1 MGWDVATASPWL
13 PCHMANTVWSASLKD
28 DVSATAAKMAI
39 GLGDLD
45 KKATSLFA
53 SSDGN
58 FKKFEKSLRDSGV
71 AAVDATLIAKKYQ
84 TELTAARKAALGLG
98 DAEVRRAKEAA
109 KAEAA
114 MAAATAKAEKER
126 QKAIEK
132 TRQEQEKAMKASLS
146 YQMKSA
152 FKTAIDPRQMAI
164 GFARGAGEGILG
176 APGAIMGGA
185 LGIAGKATGMVADV
199 GTSLMTSVIDAAQF
213 RQNAI
218 SGLKYMLG
226 SEEEAASIFKQ
237 AQELAKKTPLDTH
250 KVLEG
255 VTELAAAGFG
265 GQESMELFKLVADQ
279 AAKFSLDPQMQSKV
293 INTLSAIKNQGKAT
307 GENLGSLR
315 AAGFN
320 EEKIAEALLEDPNL
334 APLFKKI
341 KIPGMFGA
349 PGKFVD
355 QSKADKLA
363 ILQQVRS
370 VLGEG
375 RVGSYDLINAAIKS
389 VEKESGRGIGEFAG
403 EMGAKSL
410 TGTIS
415 NVKSAFTD
423 LLESTSV
430 DKWAG
435 VQTLQKFLS
444 RISDSLDP
452 KNAKNFLATIERLT
466 EAVFGGLGSITD
478 SDLQGFLQT
487 LTLMAEKLIVA
498 LESAWGWFKKILHAE
513 PGAFL
518 DAVGDVLIEAGAL
531 IGKGIL
537 KGVGGAVNPFDTSSS
552 KKFIERHG
560 VSKEIIEDLAA
571 KHGEKD
577 LTKFAA
583 RFDVQRKAFTEA
595 GRLTDY
601 ETVLGRALEP
611 EEFAKA
617 IAEFAARRGQGLS
630 GDVAPLDIPKMAAGG
645 IVTGPTLAIVGEAGP
660 EAIVPLSGTKGR
672 DYSLGLSGQGAGRGD
687 VAVYVNVSGGAD
699 PEMTGQIIGREIRRE
714 LTRLMERTALE
725 G

>member
-1 MGWDVATASPWL
+1 
-13 PCHMANTVWSASLKD
+13 MANTVWSASLKD

-98 DAEVRRAKEAA
+98 DAEVKRAKEAA

-114 MAAATAKAEKER
+114 MAAATVKAEKER

-132 TRQEQEKAMKASLS
+132 TRQEQEKAMKASLG

-152 FKTAIDPRQMAI
+152 FKEAINPRQMAI

-176 APGAIMGGA
+176 APGAMLGGA
-185 LGIAGKATGMVADV
+185 LNLATRVTDMVTNV
-199 GTSLMTSVIDAAQF
+199 GGSFASAVLDAAQF

-218 SGLKYMLG
+218 TGLEYMLG
-226 SEEEAASIFKQ
+226 SKEEAVSIFKQ
-237 AQELAKKTPLDTH
+237 AQDLAKKTPLDTH

-255 VTELAAAGFG
+255 VTSLAAAGFG
-265 GQESMELFKLVADQ
+265 GQESMELFKVVADQ
-279 AAKFSLDPQMQSKV
+279 AAKFSLDPNMQDKV
-293 INTLSAIKNQGKAT
+293 INVFSAIKNQGKAT

-320 EEKIAEALLEDPNL
+320 EEKISQALLEDPNL
-334 APLFKKI
+334 APLFKRI
-341 KIPGMFGA
+341 KIPGLVG
-349 PGKFVD
+349 GKSRIVD
-355 QSKADKLA
+355 QSKADQLA

-389 VEKESGRGIGEFAG
+389 LEKDSGKGVGEFAAKMGG
-403 EMGAKSL
+403 ESL

-430 DKWAG
+430 DKWSG
-435 VQTLQKFLS
+435 VVALQKFLTKVS
-444 RISDSLDP
+444 ENFDP
-452 KNAKNFLATIERLT
+452 KNAKAFLDTMEKLT
-466 EAVFGGLGSITD
+466 DAIFGGLGKITD
-478 SDLQGFLQT
+478 SDIQGFLQT
-487 LTLMAEKLIVA
+487 LTSMAEKLIVF
-498 LESAWGWFKKILHAE
+498 LKEAWGWFDKIIHAE

-518 DAVGDVLIEAGAL
+518 DAIGDALIDAGAL

-537 KGVGGAVNPFDTSSS
+537 KGVGSAVNPFDTADQ
-552 KKFIERHG
+552 KKFMGRHG
-560 VSKEIIEDLAA
+560 VSKDVLVDLMGR
-571 KHGEKD
+571 HGEKD

-583 RFDVQRKAFTEA
+583 RFDVQRKAFSEEGYLSATEA
-595 GRLTDY
+595 AVGH
-601 ETVLGRALEP
+601 ALDPTELA
-611 EEFAKA
+611 EA
-617 IAEFAARRGQGLS
+617 IARFAAGRGQGLS
-630 GDVAPLDIPKMAAGG
+630 GDVMPLDIPKMAAGG
-645 IVTGPTLAIVGEAGP
+645 IVNGPTLALVGESGP
-660 EAIVPLSGTKGR
+660 EAIIPLSGTQGKN
-672 DYSLGLSGQGAGRGD
+672 YSVGLGSAGTGRGD
-687 VAVYVNVSGGAD
+687 IMVMVNVSGSAD
-699 PEMTGQIIGREIRRE
+699 PEKTGQIIGREVRRE
-714 LTRLMERTALE
+714 LTRLLERTALE

>member
-1 MGWDVATASPWL
+1 
-13 PCHMANTVWSASLKD
+13 MANTVWSASLKD
-28 DVSATAAKMAI
+28 DVSTTAARMAI
-39 GLGDLD
+39 GLSDLD
-45 KKATSLFA
+45 KKASGLFA
-53 SSDGN
+53 NSDGN
-58 FKKFEKSLRDSGV
+58 FKRFEKSLRDSGV
-71 AAVDATLIAKKYQ
+71 AAIDATLIAKKYQ
-84 TELTAARKAALGLG
+84 TELMAARKAALGLG
-98 DAEVRRAKEAA
+98 DAETKRA

-114 MAAATAKAEKER
+114 MAAATTKAEKER

-132 TRQEQEKAMKASLS
+132 TRQEQEKAMKASLG

-152 FKTAIDPRQMAI
+152 FRTAIDPRQMAV
-164 GFARGAGEGILG
+164 GFARGVGEGALG

-185 LGIAGKATGMVADV
+185 LGLAGKATGMVADV
-199 GTSLMTSVIDAAQF
+199 GTSLMSSVIDAAQF

-226 SEEEAASIFKQ
+226 TEEEAASIFKQ

-389 VEKESGRGIGEFAG
+389 VEKESGQGIGEFAG

-435 VQTLQKFLS
+435 VEALQKFLTKVS
-444 RISDSLDP
+444 ENLDP
-452 KNAKNFLATIERLT
+452 KNAKAFLGTVEKLT
-466 EAVFGGLGSITD
+466 EAVFGGLGKITD
-478 SDLQGFLQT
+478 SDIQGFLQT
-487 LTLMAEKLIVA
+487 LSLMAEKLIGF
-498 LESAWGWFKKILHAE
+498 LKEAWGWFDKILHAE
-513 PGAFL
+513 PGGFI
-518 DAVGDVLIEAGAL
+518 DAVGGTLLEIAKYIGAGIWEGFKNAGSILEERKRKQKEASDKADADVSKRLSKDDFSEGIAALTEVSIANRRMLGEEITGSDVTAAAAMDFGAWA
-531 IGKGIL
+531 KESAA
-537 KGVGGAVNPFDTSSS
+537 GVG
-552 KKFIERHG
+552 E
-560 VSKEIIEDLAA
+560 
-571 KHGEKD
+571 
-577 LTKFAA
+577 
-583 RFDVQRKAFTEA
+583 
-595 GRLTDY
+595 
-601 ETVLGRALEP
+601 
-611 EEFAKA
+611 
-617 IAEFAARRGQGLS
+617 
-630 GDVAPLDIPKMAAGG
+630 LDIPKFAAGG

-660 EAIVPLSGTKGR
+660 EAIVPLSGTQGR
-672 DYSLGLSGQGAGRGD
+672 DYSMGLGGAGSGRGD
-687 VAVYVNVSGGAD
+687 IAVYVNVSGGAD
-699 PEMTGQIIGREIRRE
+699 PEMTGQVIGREVRRE
-714 LTRLMERTALE
+714 LTRLFERTALE

>member
-1 MGWDVATASPWL
+1 
-13 PCHMANTVWSASLKD
+13 
-28 DVSATAAKMAI
+28 MAI

-45 KKATSLFA
+45 KKASGLFA
-53 SSDGN
+53 NSDGN

-84 TELTAARKAALGLG
+84 TELMAARKAALGLG
-98 DAEVRRAKEAA
+98 DAETKRAKEAA

-114 MAAATAKAEKER
+114 LAAATAKAEKER

-164 GFARGAGEGILG
+164 GFARGAGEGLLG

-185 LGIAGKATGMVADV
+185 LGLAGKATGMVADV
-199 GTSLMTSVIDAAQF
+199 GTSLMSSVVDAAQF

-226 SEEEAASIFKQ
+226 TEEEAASIFKQ

-255 VTELAAAGFG
+255 VTELTAAGFG

-389 VEKESGRGIGEFAG
+389 VEKESGQGIGEFAG

-435 VQTLQKFLS
+435 VKALQKFLTKVS
-444 RISDSLDP
+444 ENLDP
-452 KNAKNFLATIERLT
+452 KNAKVFLGTVEKLT
-466 EAVFGGLGSITD
+466 EAVFGGLGNITD
-478 SDLQGFLQT
+478 SDIQGFLQT
-487 LTLMAEKLIVA
+487 LSLMAEKLIGF
-498 LESAWGWFKKILHAE
+498 LKHAWTWFDKLLHAE

-518 DAVGDVLIEAGAL
+518 DAVGDVLVDAGKL

-537 KGVGGAVNPFDTSSS
+537 QGVGGAVNPFDTSSS

-560 VSKEIIEDLAA
+560 VSKEIMEDLAA

-583 RFDVQRKAFTEA
+583 RFDVQRKAFSEA
-595 GRLTDY
+595 GGLLAMERGM
-601 ETVLGRALEP
+601 GRALEP
-611 EEFAKA
+611 EEYAQA
-617 IAEFAARRGQGLS
+617 IARFAAQSGQGLS
-630 GDVAPLDIPKMAAGG
+630 ADVMPLDIPKMAAGG
-645 IVTGPTLAIVGEAGP
+645 IVNGPTLAIVGEAGP
-660 EAIVPLSGTKGR
+660 EAVVPLSGTKGR
-672 DYSLGLSGQGAGRGD
+672 DYSMGLGSAGSGRGD
-687 VAVYVNVSGGAD
+687 IAVYVNVSGGAD
-699 PEMTGQIIGREIRRE
+699 PEMTGQVIGREVRRE
-714 LTRLMERTALE
+714 LTRLFERTALE

>member
-1 MGWDVATASPWL
+1 
-13 PCHMANTVWSASLKD
+13 MANTVWSASLKD

-98 DAEVRRAKEAA
+98 NAEVKRAKEAA

-132 TRQEQEKAMKASLS
+132 TRQEQEKAMKASLG

-164 GFARGAGEGILG
+164 GFARGAGEGILS

-389 VEKESGRGIGEFAG
+389 VEKESGQGIGEFAG

-435 VQTLQKFLS
+435 VEALQKFLTKVS
-444 RISDSLDP
+444 ENLDP
-452 KNAKNFLATIERLT
+452 KNAKAFLGTIERLT

-478 SDLQGFLQT
+478 SDIQGFMQT
-487 LTLMAEKLIVA
+487 LMLMAEKLIGFIK
-498 LESAWGWFKKILHAE
+498 EAWGWFDKLIHAE

-518 DAVGDVLIEAGAL
+518 DAVGDVLVDAGKL

-537 KGVGGAVNPFDTSSS
+537 QGVGTAVNPFDTTAD
-552 KKFIERHG
+552 KKFIGRHG
-560 VSKEIIEDLAA
+560 VSKDILEDLMAS
-571 KHGEKD
+571 HGEKD

-630 GDVAPLDIPKMAAGG
+630 ADVAPLDIPKMAAGG

>member
-1 MGWDVATASPWL
+1 
-13 PCHMANTVWSASLKD
+13 MANTVWSASLKD

-71 AAVDATLIAKKYQ
+71 AAVDATLIAKKYK

-98 DAEVRRAKEAA
+98 DAEVKRAKEAA

-132 TRQEQEKAMKASLS
+132 TRQEQEKAMKASLG

-152 FKTAIDPRQMAI
+152 FRTAIDPRQMAI

-226 SEEEAASIFKQ
+226 SEEEASSIFKQ

-349 PGKFVD
+349 PGKFVY

-389 VEKESGRGIGEFAG
+389 VEKESGQGIGEFAG

-435 VQTLQKFLS
+435 VEALQKFLTKVS
-444 RISDSLDP
+444 ENLDP
-452 KNAKNFLATIERLT
+452 KNAKAFLGTIERLT
-466 EAVFGGLGSITD
+466 GAVFGGLGSIKD
-478 SDLQGFLQT
+478 SDIQGFLKT
-487 LTLMAEKLIVA
+487 LSLMAEKLIG
-498 LESAWGWFKKILHAE
+498 LIKEAWTWFDKLLHAE

-518 DAVGDVLIEAGAL
+518 DTIGDVLIDAGAL

-560 VSKEIIEDLAA
+560 VSKEIMEDLAA

-601 ETVLGRALEP
+601 ETMLGRALEP

-617 IAEFAARRGQGLS
+617 IAEFAAHRGQGLS

>member
-1 MGWDVATASPWL
+1 MP
-13 PCHMANTVWSASLKD
+13 NTVWSASLKD

-39 GLGDLD
+39 GLSDLD

-98 DAEVRRAKEAA
+98 DAEVKRAKEAA

-132 TRQEQEKAMKASLS
+132 TRQEQEKAMKASLG

-152 FKTAIDPRQMAI
+152 FRTAIDPRQMAI

-370 VLGEG
+370 VLGTG

-389 VEKESGRGIGEFAG
+389 VEKESGQGIGEFAG

-435 VQTLQKFLS
+435 VEALQKFLTKVS
-444 RISDSLDP
+444 ENLDP
-452 KNAKNFLATIERLT
+452 KNAKAFLGTIERLT
-466 EAVFGGLGSITD
+466 EAVFGGLGSIKD
-478 SDLQGFLQT
+478 SDIQGFLNT
-487 LTLMAEKLIVA
+487 LSLMAEKLIGFIK
-498 LESAWGWFKKILHAE
+498 EAWTWFDKLLHAE

-518 DAVGDVLIEAGAL
+518 DTIGDVLIEAGAL

-537 KGVGGAVNPFDTSSS
+537 KSVGGAVNPFDTSSS

-571 KHGEKD
+571 KHGEKN

-583 RFDVQRKAFTEA
+583 RFDVQRKAFAEA
-595 GRLTDY
+595 GGLTAM
-601 ETVLGRALEP
+601 EAGLGRALDPDEL
-611 EEFAKA
+611 ADA
-617 IAEFAARRGQGLS
+617 IARFAATRGQGLS
-630 GDVAPLDIPKMAAGG
+630 ADVMSLDIPKMAAGG

-660 EAIVPLSGTKGR
+660 EAIVPLSGTQGR
-672 DYSLGLSGQGAGRGD
+672 DYSMGLSGQGMGRGD
-687 VAVYVNVSGGAD
+687 IAVYVNVSGGAD

>member
-1 MGWDVATASPWL
+1 
-13 PCHMANTVWSASLKD
+13 
-28 DVSATAAKMAI
+28 
-39 GLGDLD
+39 
-45 KKATSLFA
+45 
-53 SSDGN
+53 
-58 FKKFEKSLRDSGV
+58 
-71 AAVDATLIAKKYQ
+71 
-84 TELTAARKAALGLG
+84 
-98 DAEVRRAKEAA
+98 
-109 KAEAA
+109 
-114 MAAATAKAEKER
+114 
-126 QKAIEK
+126 
-132 TRQEQEKAMKASLS
+132 MKASLG

-152 FKTAIDPRQMAI
+152 FRTAIDPRQMAV
-164 GFARGAGEGILG
+164 GFARGVGEGALG

-185 LGIAGKATGMVADV
+185 LGLAGKATGMVADV
-199 GTSLMTSVIDAAQF
+199 GTSLMSSVIDAAQF

-226 SEEEAASIFKQ
+226 TEEEAASIFKQ

-389 VEKESGRGIGEFAG
+389 VEKESGQGIGEFAG

-435 VQTLQKFLS
+435 VEALQKFLTKVS
-444 RISDSLDP
+444 ENLDP
-452 KNAKNFLATIERLT
+452 KNAKAFLGTVKKLT
-466 EAVFGGLGSITD
+466 EAVFGGLGKITD
-478 SDLQGFLQT
+478 SDIQGFLQT
-487 LTLMAEKLIVA
+487 LSLMAEKLIGF
-498 LESAWGWFKKILHAE
+498 LKEAWGWFDKILHAE
-513 PGAFL
+513 PGGFI
-518 DAVGDVLIEAGAL
+518 DAVGGTLLEIAKYIGAGIWEGFKNAGSILEERKRKQKEASDKADADVSKRLSKDDFSEGIAALAEVSVANRRMLGEEITGSDVTTAAAMDFGAWAKESTAGVGEL
-531 IGKGIL
+531 EIPHF
-537 KGVGGAVNPFDTSSS
+537 GVGGIVN
-552 KKFIERHG
+552 
-560 VSKEIIEDLAA
+560 
-571 KHGEKD
+571 
-577 LTKFAA
+577 
-583 RFDVQRKAFTEA
+583 
-595 GRLTDY
+595 
-601 ETVLGRALEP
+601 
-611 EEFAKA
+611 
-617 IAEFAARRGQGLS
+617 
-630 GDVAPLDIPKMAAGG
+630 
-645 IVTGPTLAIVGEAGP
+645 GPTLAMVGEAGP
-660 EAIVPLSGTKGR
+660 EAIVPLSGTQGR
-672 DYSLGLSGQGAGRGD
+672 DYSMGLGGAGSGRGD
-687 VAVYVNVSGGAD
+687 IAVYVNVSGGAD
-699 PEMTGQIIGREIRRE
+699 PEMTGQVIGREVRRE
-714 LTRLMERTALE
+714 LTRLFERTALE

>member
-1 MGWDVATASPWL
+1 
-13 PCHMANTVWSASLKD
+13 MANTVWSASLKD

-98 DAEVRRAKEAA
+98 DAEVKRAKEAA

-132 TRQEQEKAMKASLS
+132 TRQEQEKAMKASLG

-152 FKTAIDPRQMAI
+152 FREAINPRQMAI
-164 GFARGAGEGILG
+164 GFARGVGEGALG
-176 APGAIMGGA
+176 APGAMMGGA
-185 LGIAGKATGMVADV
+185 LNLATRVTDMISNV
-199 GTSLMTSVIDAAQF
+199 GGSFATAVIDAAQF

-218 SGLKYMLG
+218 TGLEYMLG
-226 SEEEAASIFKQ
+226 SKEEAVSIFKQ
-237 AQELAKKTPLDTH
+237 AQDLAKKTPLDTH

-255 VTELAAAGFG
+255 VTSLAAAGFG
-265 GQESMELFKLVADQ
+265 GQESMELFKVVADQ
-279 AAKFSLDPQMQSKV
+279 AAKFSLDPNMQDKV
-293 INTLSAIKNQGKAT
+293 IDVFSAIKNQGKAT

-320 EEKIAEALLEDPNL
+320 EEKISQALLEDPNL
-334 APLFKKI
+334 APLFKRI
-341 KIPGMFGA
+341 KIPGLVG
-349 PGKFVD
+349 GKSRIVD
-355 QSKADKLA
+355 QSKADQLA

-389 VEKESGRGIGEFAG
+389 LEKDSGKGVGEFAAKMGG
-403 EMGAKSL
+403 ESL

-423 LLESTSV
+423 LLESTAV
-430 DKWAG
+430 DKWSG
-435 VQTLQKFLS
+435 VEALQKFLTK
-444 RISDSLDP
+444 ISENLDP
-452 KNAKNFLATIERLT
+452 KKANAFLGTMEKLT
-466 EAVFGGLGSITD
+466 DAIFGGLGKITD
-478 SDLQGFLQT
+478 ADIQGFLQT
-487 LTLMAEKLIVA
+487 ISLMAEKLIGF
-498 LESAWGWFKKILHAE
+498 LKEAWGWFDKLIHAE

-518 DAVGDVLIEAGAL
+518 DAVGDVLIDAGKL

-537 KGVGGAVNPFDTSSS
+537 EGVGSAVNPFDTSDT
-552 KKFIERHG
+552 KKFIGKHG
-560 VSKEIIEDLAA
+560 VSKDIMEDLAA

-577 LTKFAA
+577 MAKFAA
-583 RFDVQRKAFTEA
+583 RFDAQRKAFSEA
-595 GRLTDY
+595 GGLTAM
-601 ETVLGRALEP
+601 ERGMGRALEP
-611 EEFAKA
+611 EEYAQA
-617 IAEFAARRGQGLS
+617 IARFAATRGQGLS
-630 GDVAPLDIPKMAAGG
+630 GDVPKINIPEMAVGG
-645 IVTGPTLAIVGEAGP
+645 IVTGPTLALIGEAGP
-660 EAIVPLSGTKGR
+660 EAVVPLSGTQGR
-672 DYSLGLSGQGAGRGD
+672 DYSLGLGGGGGMAGGIT
-687 VAVYVNVSGGAD
+687 VNVNVSGGTDARA
-699 PEMTGQIIGREIRRE
+699 TGEVIGREVRRE
-714 LTRLMERTALE
+714 VLRLLERTALE
-725 G
+725 S

>member
-1 MGWDVATASPWL
+1 MS
-13 PCHMANTVWSASLKD
+13 NTVWSASLKD
-28 DVSATAAKMAI
+28 DVTATAAKMSI
-39 GLGDLD
+39 GLANLD
-45 KKATSLFA
+45 KKATELFA
-53 SSDGN
+53 ASDGN

-71 AAVDATLIAKKYQ
+71 AALDATLITKKYAAD
-84 TELTAARKAALGLG
+84 LTNARKAALGLG
-98 DAEVRRAKEAA
+98 DAEAKRAKEQA

-132 TRQEQEKAMKASLS
+132 TRMEQEKAMKATLA

-152 FKTAIDPRQMAI
+152 FKTAINPRQMAI
-164 GFARGAGEGILG
+164 GFARGVGEGALN
-176 APGAIMGGA
+176 APGALMGGA
-185 LGIAGKATGMVADV
+185 IGMAGKATGMIADV
-199 GTSLMTSVIDAAQF
+199 GTSLMSSVIDAAQF

-226 SEEEAASIFKQ
+226 TEEEAASIFKQ
-237 AQELAKKTPLDTH
+237 AQELAKQTPLDTH

-279 AAKFSLDPQMQSKV
+279 AAKFSLDPAMQSKV
-293 INTLSAIKNQGKAT
+293 INVLSAIKNQGKAT

-389 VEKESGRGIGEFAG
+389 VEKESGKGIGEFAG

-430 DKWAG
+430 DKWSG
-435 VQTLQKFLS
+435 VQALQKFLTKVTEN
-444 RISDSLDP
+444 LDP
-452 KNAKNFLATIERLT
+452 KNAKNFLSTIERLT
-466 EAVFGGLGSITD
+466 EAVFGGLGSIKD
-478 SDLQGFLQT
+478 SDIQGFIQT
-487 LTLMAEKLIVA
+487 LTLMAEKLIGA

-537 KGVGGAVNPFDTSSS
+537 KGVGGAVNPFDTTAE
-552 KKFIERHG
+552 KKYITTHG
-560 VSKEIIEDLAA
+560 VSKGIMEDLAS

-577 LTKFAA
+577 VKKFAA

-595 GRLTDY
+595 GGLTAY
-601 ETVLGRALEP
+601 ETGLGRALEP

-617 IAEFAARRGQGLS
+617 IAEYAARRGQGLS
-630 GDVAPLDIPKMAAGG
+630 ADVAPLDIPKMAVGG
-645 IVTGPTLAIVGEAGP
+645 IVNGPTLALIGETGP
-660 EAIVPLSGTKGR
+660 EAVVPMSGTQGKN
-672 DYSLGLSGQGAGRGD
+672 YSVGLGTGGGMGGVTVQ
-687 VAVYVNVSGGAD
+687 VNVMGGPDATS
-699 PEMTGQIIGREIRRE
+699 TGQIVAREVVRE
-714 LTRLMERTALE
+714 LTRVFERKALE

>member
-1 MGWDVATASPWL
+1 
-13 PCHMANTVWSASLKD
+13 
-28 DVSATAAKMAI
+28 MAI
-39 GLGDLD
+39 GLSDLD
-45 KKATSLFA
+45 KKASGLFA
-53 SSDGN
+53 NSDGN

-84 TELTAARKAALGLG
+84 TELMAARKAALGLG
-98 DAEVRRAKEAA
+98 DAETKRAKEAA

-132 TRQEQEKAMKASLS
+132 TRQEQEKAMKASLG

-152 FKTAIDPRQMAI
+152 FRTAIDPRQMAV
-164 GFARGAGEGILG
+164 GFARGVGEGALG

-185 LGIAGKATGMVADV
+185 LGLAGKATGMVADV
-199 GTSLMTSVIDAAQF
+199 GTSLMSSVIDAAQF

-226 SEEEAASIFKQ
+226 TEEEAASIFKQ

-389 VEKESGRGIGEFAG
+389 VEKESGQGIGEFAG

-435 VQTLQKFLS
+435 VEALQKFLTKVS
-444 RISDSLDP
+444 ENLDP
-452 KNAKNFLATIERLT
+452 KNAKAFLGTVKKLT
-466 EAVFGGLGSITD
+466 EAVFGGLGKITD
-478 SDLQGFLQT
+478 SDIQGFLQT
-487 LTLMAEKLIVA
+487 LSLMAEKLIGF
-498 LESAWGWFKKILHAE
+498 LKEAWGWFDKILHAE
-513 PGAFL
+513 PGGFI
-518 DAVGDVLIEAGAL
+518 DAVGGTLLEIAKYIGAGIWEGFKNAGSILEERKRKQKEASDKADADVSKRLSKDDFSEGIAALAEVSVANRRMLGEEITGSDVTTAAAMDFGAWAKESTAGVGEL
-531 IGKGIL
+531 EIPHF
-537 KGVGGAVNPFDTSSS
+537 GVGGIVN
-552 KKFIERHG
+552 
-560 VSKEIIEDLAA
+560 
-571 KHGEKD
+571 
-577 LTKFAA
+577 
-583 RFDVQRKAFTEA
+583 
-595 GRLTDY
+595 
-601 ETVLGRALEP
+601 
-611 EEFAKA
+611 
-617 IAEFAARRGQGLS
+617 
-630 GDVAPLDIPKMAAGG
+630 
-645 IVTGPTLAIVGEAGP
+645 GPTLAMVGEAGP
-660 EAIVPLSGTKGR
+660 EAIVPLSGTQGR
-672 DYSLGLSGQGAGRGD
+672 DYSMGLGGAGSGRGD
-687 VAVYVNVSGGAD
+687 IAVYVNVSGGAD
-699 PEMTGQIIGREIRRE
+699 PEMTGQVIGREVRRE
-714 LTRLMERTALE
+714 LTRLFERTALE

>member
-1 MGWDVATASPWL
+1 
-13 PCHMANTVWSASLKD
+13 
-28 DVSATAAKMAI
+28 MAI
-39 GLGDLD
+39 GLSDLD
-45 KKATSLFA
+45 KKASGLFA
-53 SSDGN
+53 NSDGN

-84 TELTAARKAALGLG
+84 TELMAARKAALGLG
-98 DAEVRRAKEAA
+98 DAETKRAKEAA

-132 TRQEQEKAMKASLS
+132 TRQEQEKAMKASLG

-152 FKTAIDPRQMAI
+152 FRTAIDPRQMAV
-164 GFARGAGEGILG
+164 GFARGVGEGALG

-185 LGIAGKATGMVADV
+185 LGLAGKATGMVADV
-199 GTSLMTSVIDAAQF
+199 GTSLMSSVIDAAQF

-226 SEEEAASIFKQ
+226 TEEEAASIFKQ

-320 EEKIAEALLEDPNL
+320 EEKIAEALLEDSNL

-389 VEKESGRGIGEFAG
+389 VEKESGQGIGEFAG

-435 VQTLQKFLS
+435 VEALQKFLTKVS
-444 RISDSLDP
+444 ENLDP
-452 KNAKNFLATIERLT
+452 KNAKAFLGTVKKLT
-466 EAVFGGLGSITD
+466 EAVFGGLGKITD
-478 SDLQGFLQT
+478 SDIQGFLQT
-487 LTLMAEKLIVA
+487 LSLMAEKLIGF
-498 LESAWGWFKKILHAE
+498 LKEAWGWFDKILHAE
-513 PGAFL
+513 PGGFI
-518 DAVGDVLIEAGAL
+518 DAVGGTLLEIAKYIGAGIWEGFKNAGSILEERKRKQKEASDKADADVSKRLSKDDFSEGIAALAEVSVANRRMLGEEITGSDVTTAAAMDFGAWAKESTAGVGEL
-531 IGKGIL
+531 EIPHF
-537 KGVGGAVNPFDTSSS
+537 GVGGIVN
-552 KKFIERHG
+552 
-560 VSKEIIEDLAA
+560 
-571 KHGEKD
+571 
-577 LTKFAA
+577 
-583 RFDVQRKAFTEA
+583 
-595 GRLTDY
+595 
-601 ETVLGRALEP
+601 
-611 EEFAKA
+611 
-617 IAEFAARRGQGLS
+617 
-630 GDVAPLDIPKMAAGG
+630 
-645 IVTGPTLAIVGEAGP
+645 GPTLAMVGEAGP
-660 EAIVPLSGTKGR
+660 EAIVPLSGTQGR
-672 DYSLGLSGQGAGRGD
+672 DYSMGLGGAGSGRGD
-687 VAVYVNVSGGAD
+687 IAVYVNVSGGAD
-699 PEMTGQIIGREIRRE
+699 PEMTGQVIGREVRRE
-714 LTRLMERTALE
+714 LTRLFERTALE

>member
-1 MGWDVATASPWL
+1 MAT
-13 PCHMANTVWSASLKD
+13 
-28 DVSATAAKMAI
+28 
-39 GLGDLD
+39 GLSDLD

-53 SSDGN
+53 NSDGN

-84 TELTAARKAALGLG
+84 TELMAARKAALGLG
-98 DAEVRRAKEAA
+98 DAEAKRAKEAA

-132 TRQEQEKAMKASLS
+132 TRQEQEKAMKASLG

-176 APGAIMGGA
+176 APGAIAGGA
-185 LGIAGKATGMVADV
+185 FGVAGKAAGMITDV
-199 GTSLMTSVIDAAQF
+199 GTSLMSSVVDAAQF

-226 SEEEAASIFKQ
+226 TEEEAASIFKQ

-389 VEKESGRGIGEFAG
+389 VEKESGQGIGEFAG

-435 VQTLQKFLS
+435 VEALQKFLTKVS
-444 RISDSLDP
+444 ENLDP
-452 KNAKNFLATIERLT
+452 KNAKAFLGTVEKLT
-466 EAVFGGLGSITD
+466 EAVFGGLGKITD
-478 SDLQGFLQT
+478 SDIQGFLQT
-487 LTLMAEKLIVA
+487 LSLMAEKLIGF
-498 LESAWGWFKKILHAE
+498 LKQAWTWFDKLLHAE

-518 DAVGDVLIEAGAL
+518 DAVGDVLVDAGKL

-537 KGVGGAVNPFDTSSS
+537 QGVGSAVNPFDTSSS

-560 VSKEIIEDLAA
+560 VSKEIMEDLAA

-577 LTKFAA
+577 LAKFAA
-583 RFDVQRKAFTEA
+583 RFDVQRKAFSEA
-595 GRLTDY
+595 GGLLAM
-601 ETVLGRALEP
+601 EKGMGRALEP
-611 EEFAKA
+611 EEYAQA
-617 IAEFAARRGQGLS
+617 IARFAAQSGQGLS
-630 GDVAPLDIPKMAAGG
+630 ADVMPLDIPKMAAGG

-660 EAIVPLSGTKGR
+660 EAVVPLSGTKGR
-672 DYSLGLSGQGAGRGD
+672 DYSLGIGGAGSGRGD
-687 VAVYVNVSGGAD
+687 VVVNVMVTGGAD
-699 PEMTGQIIGREIRRE
+699 PEKTGQVIGREVRRE
-714 LTRLMERTALE
+714 LTRLFERTALE